1 MRALNE
7 WLVIGKIFVYKL
19 CFCYLNVQNEF
30 LVSPA
35 NSSLVGILITI
46 GDVTDIFTIREGI
59 EQTFS
64 LFYSLEIN
72 SSWNGNSRFPIK

>member
-7 WLVIGKIFVYKL
+7 RLVVGKIFVYKL

-30 LVSPA
+30 FVSPA

-46 GDVTDIFTIREGI
+46 GGVTDIFTIREGI

-64 LFYSLEIN
+64 SF
-72 SSWNGNSRFPIK
+72 